1 MNLSLKQSNTGTRS
15 GRGFWG
21 GATIAGLFAAMCQSA
36 SAAIPAP
43 AAAPVGMGS
52 VTCGSGDY
60 ICLMGAYWKAGIAV
74 LAIVICGVALLKV
87 AGGLVG
93 KYDEYRK
100 GRAEAGDLKENVIV
114 AVIML
119 ACILSLTYYATTI
132 VV

>member
-1 MNLSLKQSNTGTRS
+1 MELALNQQQTRTRS
-15 GRGFWG
+15 AKGFLG
-21 GATIAGLFAAMCQSA
+21 SSAIAGFFAGLCQSA

-43 AAAPVGMGS
+43 ATAPTGLGA
-52 VTCGSGDY
+52 VTCASGDY

-74 LAIVICGVALLKV
+74 LAIIICGVALLKV
-87 AGGLVG
+87 AGGLIG

-114 AVIML
+114 AVVML
-119 ACILSLTYYATTI
+119 ACILSLTYYASTI